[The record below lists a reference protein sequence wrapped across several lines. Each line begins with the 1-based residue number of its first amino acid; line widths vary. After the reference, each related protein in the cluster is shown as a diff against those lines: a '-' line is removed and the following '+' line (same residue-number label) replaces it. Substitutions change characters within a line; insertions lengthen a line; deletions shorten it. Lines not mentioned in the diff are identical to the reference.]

1 MRIITLIFIVLFSS
15 SLIAQVKVKTVSA
28 MKPVMMG
35 EDLSAHVSLDT
46 LTQLPHLYAVC
57 PLNRLQGE
65 VTIID
70 GKIYKSTVNS
80 KGQIETSRT
89 FEGKAPFM
97 VYTQVDRWIPIK
109 VSALIQSEN
118 ELQALIEKVAKE
130 HGIDTE
136 SAFPFKVE
144 GKFDTV
150 RFHII
155 SKPLKEKKH
164 SHELHD
170 KAKKHFIETSI
181 KGTLVGF
188 FSKHHQ
194 GVFTHRGSFTH
205 VHFLDQMES
214 MTGHLE
220 NITVDS
226 ELTIWIPSNVQ
237 GLGDLQIETLDTD
250 FSKGRLKNHESIQID
265 DLVHFHG
272 HLCDGLVLGFMGMQK
287 ALYTLFPDSLIDR
300 TNVRVI
306 SRSSPCLTDAGIY
319 LSGGRYQFNTF
330 YVSDS
335 IEFLYIVQR
344 IDNGKTVGINTK
356 QGLVPNE
363 IKTLGAKAIKGE
375 LDACQLNE
383 LRTLEDNFIIQ
394 LLNTDSA
401 DLFQL
406 VELQNLIWK
415 SQLPHFFLKTD
426 IMNKDKP
433 GCE

>member
-1 MRIITLIFIVLFSS
+1 MRIITVIFIVLFSS

-70 GKIYKSTVNS
+70 GEIYKSTVNS

-89 FEGKAPFM
+89 FEGTAPFM

-109 VSALIQSEN
+109 VSAFIQSEN
-118 ELQALIEKVAKE
+118 DLQALIEKVAKE
-130 HGIDTE
+130 NGIDTE

-164 SHELHD
+164 NHELHD

-226 ELTIWIPSNVQ
+226 ELTICIPSNVQ

-250 FSKGRLKNHESIQID
+250 FSKGRLKNHQTAHIE
-265 DLVHFHG
+265 DLVKFHG
-272 HLCDGLVLGFMGMQK
+272 HLCDGLVLGFIGMK
-287 ALYTLFPDSLIDR
+287 EVLFKLFPDSLIDR
-300 TNVRVI
+300 TNVRVV
-306 SRSSPCLTDAGIY
+306 SRSSPCITDAGIY

-335 IEFLYIVQR
+335 IEYLYVVQR
-344 IDNGKTVGINTK
+344 IDNEKAFGIKTK
-356 QGLVPNE
+356 QGLVPAE
-363 IKTLGAKAIKGE
+363 IKLLGAKALKGE

-394 LLNTDSA
+394 LLNAPSE
-401 DLFQL
+401 DLFES
-406 VELQNLIWK
+406 VELQNFVWK
-415 SQLPHFFLKTD
+415 SPLPQTFLKTD
-426 IMNKDKP
+426 VLNKNKP